1 MIEIDW
7 NQLKK
12 NSDSKEI
19 SFEKF
24 CFQVAVAKFRD
35 YGKFTYPYN
44 MSGSEFYLELTQPLV
59 YEGLSFPIGSVICW
73 QAKFWVNQNDLENT
87 SLTKT
92 RRKELVD
99 GFKDTFISHPKMAL
113 WIVCTP
119 GMVKEKAYDDLKS
132 ELAVINPNIEITHWH
147 KSVFESIFL
156 EDESKYK
163 GITAFFFGKY
173 NINNETLTRL
183 SRATIDALKQKYDVE
198 LHTETSFERQLMSMV
213 DAKTANIVLKERL
226 HALAE
231 RLEHYEKQWTSEAKK
246 ARRSEVFPENV
257 LVAFEEYESYLLT
270 LGKQLC
276 AIDLEDGFDAMVFK
290 GEKIL
295 QESFKGF
302 EEVADKLTNVT
313 DAEEEFV
320 DSYLFQNYA
329 EDIIIIKDI
338 IYSGKERR
346 ARSVEYAIDL
356 RVNDYFPVFAQAG
369 YGKTHFAC
377 AVANKLLNEGLPALL
392 LTGNR
397 FKHYTRPQEA
407 LIKLFEVEGKLTF
420 DELLGALDSLV
431 ACYPGAKMPIIID
444 GLNESFPSD
453 TMWKEE
459 LPLMLSAIKNTEHL
473 FLVTTCREKTEYIQR
488 IYGLFNYNDVENN
501 ILLEGIEDRN
511 LAETIRKY
519 YTKYSI
525 TNAHIV
531 NKQPFKNPLLLKIFC
546 EAKKGTNGLVVND
559 YSLAECM
566 KDYSNQLVDNI
577 ARIEGVIDKSVK
589 HDLKNGLLAMGRLLW
604 ERNVRTLNYWGDFRT
619 IFNEKTED
627 LLEEGVCFQIDLK
640 QDESEVKFTYDLM
653 AGYHIADYLLSSSKD
668 TLELEKLLHTP
679 VVYNKLFGNS
689 EELHT
694 LSEDIIKSLVYLVAE
709 RDGKDLFDLVPEDAA
724 LSKILGNLDFIC
736 GSERGRKSLEK
747 RLEIPLGTDLKKS
760 ICELVKEKAQKV
772 QSVFGLSSLLPAFM
786 QMNTEEFDMLFHSI
800 FLDYGA
806 MEEVVQCIK
815 KHLKEDG
822 IAKDALAAAFLFS
835 GSFVREKRQE
845 LIRQITFYA
854 ENHFAQY
861 LPIAASALTMSDP
874 FIRETV
880 YLSAVGAAVRCGR
893 DYEVKQA
900 IALLSEDLRE
910 NPTTHIVLLDLL
922 ESLMEYAKVHNS
934 LTVDKSVLFLAK
946 NAKWPKK
953 KENWHSV
960 YEYDFEKFHLR
971 PYSMLSHKNRSPYTS
986 DDLWYM
992 IVKRMKDKGFHDDVY
1007 SQREKELSDNRR
1019 YWQSTVSKMAYKQR
1033 DTAQRE
1039 LVGWLL
1045 LNGIIDPEY
1054 KYTLRTDEIDI
1065 DPSYPAFS
1073 PLKNLDTKSYLCRY
1087 NEDTTSW
1094 LMADPIC
1101 HFEKKLCTSL
1111 TWSKRKWVLLRGYIT
1126 QQNEGHK
1133 MGSRFYWS
1141 VKTSLNWDE
1150 FNSHDV
1156 QDLVSSP
1163 SHLFAFEIGWRE
1175 MKPTEE
1181 DYFDQ
1186 GLGMPLLNKYEF
1198 SAWDNER
1205 DKLPSFY
1212 FINEAICKEFNLQ
1225 FSLKDLCYYKGE
1237 ERIVE
1242 VFQCSASLFYYI
1254 RQDIL
1259 EKILDHYNVHLDF
1272 IMYAEKFD
1280 LKKENGDNS
1289 YKSYKKLLSYNDI
1302 KDVELDET
1310 M

>member
-92 RRKELVD
+92 RRKALID
-99 GFKDTFISHPKMAL
+99 GFKDTAVSHPQMVL

-119 GMVKEKAYDDLKS
+119 GMVKEKTYNDLKS

-173 NINNETLTRL
+173 YINNETLTRL
-183 SRATIDALKQKYDVE
+183 SRATIDALRQKYDVE

-213 DAKTANIVLKERL
+213 DAKTANKVLRERL

-231 RLEHYEKQWTSEAKK
+231 RLEHYEKQWTSEARK
-246 ARRSEVFPENV
+246 ARRSETFPENV
-257 LVAFEEYESYLLT
+257 LAAFEEYESYLLT

-276 AIDLEDGFDAMVFK
+276 TIDQEDGLDAMVYK

-295 QESFKGF
+295 RESIRRF
-302 EEVADKLTNVT
+302 EEIADKLTDVT
-313 DAEEEFV
+313 EAEEEFV
-320 DSYLFQNYA
+320 DSYLFKNYA

-346 ARSVEYAIDL
+346 FRSLEYAIDL
-356 RVNDYFPVFAQAG
+356 RISDYFPVFAQAG

-377 AVANKLLNEGLPALL
+377 AVANKLLKEDLPVLL

-397 FKHYTRPQEA
+397 FKHYSRPQEA
-407 LIKLFEVEGKLTF
+407 FIKLFEVEGKLTF

-431 ACYPGAKMPIIID
+431 ACYPSARMPIIID

-453 TMWKEE
+453 TIWKEE
-459 LPLMLSAIKNTEHL
+459 LPLMISAINNTEHL
-473 FLVTTCREKTEYIQR
+473 FLVTTCREKTDYIQR
-488 IYGLFNYNDVENN
+488 IYGLTNYSDVDNN
-501 ILLEGIEDRN
+501 ILLEGIEDIN
-511 LAETIRKY
+511 LAETVRKY
-519 YTKYSI
+519 YTKYNI

-531 NKQPFKNPLLLKIFC
+531 NKLPFKNPLLLKIFC
-546 EAKKGTNGLVVND
+546 ETKKGTNGLVVND

-577 ARIEGVIDKSVK
+577 AKVEGVIDKSVK
-589 HDLKNGLLAMGRLLW
+589 HDLKKGLLAMGQLLW
-604 ERNVRTLNYWGDFRT
+604 ERNSRTLNYWDDFRA
-619 IFNEKTED
+619 IFNGKTED
-627 LLEEGVCFQIDLK
+627 LIEEGICFQIDLK
-640 QDESEVKFTYDLM
+640 QDDSEVKFTYDLM
-653 AGYHIADYLLSSSKD
+653 AGYHIADYLLSCSKNIP
-668 TLELEKLLHTP
+668 ELEKLLHTP

-689 EELHT
+689 DELHT

-760 ICELVKEKAQKV
+760 ICELVKEKVQKA

-786 QMNTEEFDMLFHSI
+786 QMNAEEFDMLFHSI

-806 MEEVVQCIK
+806 MEDVVQGIR
-815 KHLKEDG
+815 KHLKEDV
-822 IAKDALAAAFLFS
+822 IADDALATAFLFS

-854 ENHFAQY
+854 ENHFEQY
-861 LPIAASALTMSDP
+861 LPIAVSALTMSDP
-874 FIRETV
+874 FIREAV
-880 YLSAVGAAVRCGR
+880 FLSAVGAAVRCGR
-893 DYEVKQA
+893 ECEVEKA
-900 IALLSEDLRE
+900 IALLSDNLRE

-922 ESLMEYAKVHNS
+922 ESLMEYAKVHYS
-934 LTVDKSVLFLAK
+934 LTVEKSVLFLAK

-953 KENWHSV
+953 KENWKSSV

-971 PYSMLSHKNRSPYTS
+971 PYSMLPHKNSSPYTS

-992 IVKRMKDKGFHDDVY
+992 IVKRMKDKDFHDDVY

-1019 YWQSTVSKMAYKQR
+1019 YWQGAVSKMACKHR
-1033 DTAQRE
+1033 DTTQRE

-1045 LNGIIDPEY
+1045 LNGIIDPIY
-1054 KYTLRTDEIDI
+1054 KNTLRTDEIDI

-1087 NEDTTSW
+1087 KEDTTSW
-1094 LMADPIC
+1094 LMTNPLS

-1111 TWSKRKWVLLRGYIT
+1111 LRSKHKWVLLRGYNSQI
-1126 QQNEGHK
+1126 NEEQEK
-1133 MGSRFYWS
+1133 GSRFYWS
-1141 VKTSLNWDE
+1141 LVSCLNWNKL
-1150 FNSHDV
+1150 NSHV
-1156 QDLVSSP
+1156 VMDLCGNY
-1163 SHLFAFEIGWRE
+1163 SHMYAFEIGWRE
-1175 MKPTEE
+1175 MKTTDE
-1181 DYFDQ
+1181 DYFNQ
-1186 GLGMPLLNKYEF
+1186 ELGMPLLNKYEF
-1198 SAWDNER
+1198 STWDSER
-1205 DKLPSFY
+1205 DKVPNFY
-1212 FINEAICKEFNLQ
+1212 FINEDIFKELGLN
-1225 FSLKDLCYYKGE
+1225 FSLKELCYYKGE
-1237 ERIVE
+1237 ERVVE
-1242 VFQCSASLFYYI
+1242 VFQSTSSLLYYM
-1254 RQDIL
+1254 RQDVLEEIL
-1259 EKILDHYNVHLDF
+1259 EKFDVHLDYN
-1272 IMYAEKFD
+1272 MYAEKFD
-1280 LKKENGDNS
+1280 LKKDIGDNS
-1289 YKSYKKLLSYNDI
+1289 YKSYKKMMNYV
-1302 KDVELDET
+1302 DVKNGDN
-1310 M
+1310 